1 MQFTRKFP
9 FIRFYK
15 QLTSED
21 YHDAQTT
28 NVIVNDAEV
37 VKTCKNQLIDNNIP
51 LTKIRFISE
60 SSFTYDVNN
69 DVINPTYKIIMPKKQ
84 KHPVIEIGK
93 PESIMTVFLGE
104 NRTNDNYDLLKK
116 ILKKSKRGVVL
127 QVGTD
132 YEEVM
137 WLTNLDNAVE
147 FYNESRTLIDYES

>member
-1 MQFTRKFP
+1 
-9 FIRFYK
+9 
-15 QLTSED
+15 
-21 YHDAQTT
+21 
-28 NVIVNDAEV
+28 
-37 VKTCKNQLIDNNIP
+37 
-51 LTKIRFISE
+51 
-60 SSFTYDVNN
+60 
-69 DVINPTYKIIMPKKQ
+69 MPKKQ